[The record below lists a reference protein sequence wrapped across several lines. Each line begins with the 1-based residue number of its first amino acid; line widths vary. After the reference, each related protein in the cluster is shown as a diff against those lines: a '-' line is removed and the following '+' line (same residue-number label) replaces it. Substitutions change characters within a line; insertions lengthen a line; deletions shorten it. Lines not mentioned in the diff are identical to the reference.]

1 MAGLSRNL
9 TRTPSLAA
17 AARSPA
23 GILRRIARREAR
35 EAATKSAEAE
45 FEGFYR
51 RPVSRTA
58 SSCTTSS
65 AVSAA
70 SSASLLPASAPRL
83 RSRSCSSAPRPRLV
97 SDDSFASY
105 SDELYSELSEEYADP
120 FDEDAAAFEGDK
132 PPPLPP
138 RKPVVHTRPPALP
151 PYPSTF
157 VTAVINIAKT
167 ILC

>member
-1 MAGLSRNL
+1 MAGLSRQVS
-9 TRTPSLAA
+9 RVPSLAT
-17 AARSPA
+17 RSPA

-58 SSCTTSS
+58 SSCTSSS

-97 SDDSFASY
+97 SEDSFASY

-120 FDEDAAAFEGDK
+120 FEEDTAAFEGDK

-138 RKPVVHTRPPALP
+138 RKPVVHSRPPALP

-157 VTAVINIAKT
+157 VTAVNNIAKT

>member
-9 TRTPSLAA
+9 TRAPSLATC
-17 AARSPA
+17 SPA

-58 SSCTTSS
+58 SSCTSSS

-97 SDDSFASY
+97 SEDSFASY

-120 FDEDAAAFEGDK
+120 FEEDTAAFEGDK

-138 RKPVVHTRPPALP
+138 RKPVVHSRPPALP

-157 VTAVINIAKT
+157 VTAVNNIAKT

>member
-9 TRTPSLAA
+9 TRAPSL

-58 SSCTTSS
+58 SSCTSSS

-70 SSASLLPASAPRL
+70 SSASLLPASAVPRL

-97 SDDSFASY
+97 SEDSFASY

-120 FDEDAAAFEGDK
+120 FEEDTATFEGDK

-157 VTAVINIAKT
+157 VTAVNNIAKT

>member
-9 TRTPSLAA
+9 TRAPSL

-58 SSCTTSS
+58 SSCASSS

-70 SSASLLPASAPRL
+70 SSASLLPASAVPRL

-97 SDDSFASY
+97 SEDSFASY

-120 FDEDAAAFEGDK
+120 FEEDTAAFEGDK

-157 VTAVINIAKT
+157 VTAVNNIAKT

>member
-9 TRTPSLAA
+9 TRTPSL

-58 SSCTTSS
+58 SSCTSS

-97 SDDSFASY
+97 SEDSFASY

-120 FDEDAAAFEGDK
+120 FEEDTAAFEGDK

-157 VTAVINIAKT
+157 VTAVNNIAKT